1 MGAKEGASMPQHP
14 TLTLNDGHPMPQ
26 LGLGVWQTPA
36 AETAEVVATAL
47 AEGYRHVDTA
57 AIYRNEA
64 GVGEGLRRSGLA
76 REELFVT
83 TKLWNDRHHE
93 PRRALEASLEAL
105 GLAQVDLYLVHWPVP
120 SQGSHVAAWKG
131 VVALKEA
138 GLARSVGV
146 SNYHAHHLREAV
158 EATGVVPA
166 VNQIELHPWLQQ
178 RELRALH
185 AELGIV
191 TEAWSPLAQ
200 GAGLGRPEVE
210 ALAAKHGKSPAQ
222 ILLRWHLQGGWVV
235 IPKSVKAARIRE
247 NAALFDFALDEAD
260 MAAIASWDAGMRMGP
275 DPDHFG

>member
-1 MGAKEGASMPQHP
+1 MPQHP
-14 TLTLNDGHPMPQ
+14 TLTLHDGHAMPQ

-64 GVGEGLRRSGLA
+64 GVGEGLRRSGLP

-83 TKLWNDRHHE
+83 TKLWNDMHHE
-93 PRRALEASLEAL
+93 PRRALEASLTAL
-105 GLAQVDLYLVHWPVP
+105 GLDQVDLYLVHWPVP
-120 SQGSHVAAWKG
+120 SQGSHVQAWKG
-131 VVALKEA
+131 VVALQEA

-146 SNYHAHHLREAV
+146 SNFHAHHLREAI
-158 EATGVVPA
+158 EATGVVPT

-222 ILLRWHLQGGWVV
+222 IILRWHLQGGWVV
-235 IPKSVKAARIRE
+235 IPKSVKAERIRE